1 MSTNK
6 NAYEIRADIL
16 SMAQGHIQCKYDK
29 DYLIW
34 ESTATRHP
42 ESGNILSKEGAPEF
56 PTTEAILKAA
66 HDLYSFVDAKV

>member
-16 SMAQGHIQCKYDK
+16 SMAQGHIPSKYDK
-29 DYLIW
+29 EFLIW

-42 ESGNILSKEGAPEF
+42 EQGFIISKKDAPEF
-56 PTTEAILKAA
+56 PTTEDILKAA
-66 HDLYSFVDAKV
+66 RDLYSFVDGK